1 MYYRGR
7 RCEFRSE
14 TTRGEHLS
22 CVEDAEDDGAILF
35 LKLFFPEAAQTW
47 LLHRVHV
54 FSGWLAMIE
63 EAADFERVARGLG
76 DHLGDH
82 ESSSDESRDEE
93 PHGFSPSDNELEWD
107 LYTSVFE
114 N

>member
-1 MYYRGR
+1 
-7 RCEFRSE
+7 
-14 TTRGEHLS
+14 
-22 CVEDAEDDGAILF
+22 
-35 LKLFFPEAAQTW
+35 
-47 LLHRVHV
+47 
-54 FSGWLAMIE
+54 MIE